1 MIAEAQPDPNPPAQT
16 PASSLLSETE
26 FAAVLD
32 GYRDLMDVGPG
43 TEPRLRDALGHVL
56 AHPGSLVR
64 AQLAYRIMRARGVEE
79 SRALAV
85 AVAIEYFHTASLVF
99 DDMPPMDN
107 ALERRGSPCAHVVY
121 GEATATLAGLALIN
135 RGYALLW
142 QVIGALPETTR
153 LDASR
158 LVTHCLGV
166 QGILNGQSRDLN
178 FHTSARRE
186 REVLEVAEGKTVT
199 LIRLTLLLPALVSGV
214 TPAEREHLEQL
225 ATLWGLAYQI
235 MDDFK
240 DRLMTPAETGKTAE
254 RDASLQ
260 RPNLP
265 ATIGLPA
272 AHARLTR
279 LMSDA
284 RAVVATLEQRSAS
297 WQILARLQAVLDRD
311 QERIQLRLAN
321 VEV

>member
-1 MIAEAQPDPNPPAQT
+1 MIAEAHTPNCPPPHQPT
-16 PASSLLSETE
+16 SSLLTPEE
-26 FAAVLD
+26 FATVLE
-32 GYRDLMDVGPG
+32 GYCGLMDVGPA
-43 TEPRLRDALGHVL
+43 TEPRLRGALEHVL
-56 AHPGSLVR
+56 ANPGSLVR
-64 AQLAYRIMRARGVEE
+64 AQLAYRILSARSVEE

-107 ALERRGSPCAHVVY
+107 ATERRGSPCAHVKF

-142 QVIGALPETTR
+142 QVLGTLPEAAR
-153 LDASR
+153 LEASR
-158 LVTHCLGV
+158 LVTSCLGV

-199 LIRLTLLLPALVSGV
+199 LIRLTLLLPAVVSGV
-214 TPAEREHLEQL
+214 TAEVQGQLEEL

-240 DRLMTPAETGKTAE
+240 DVLMSPEETGKTAA
-254 RDASLQ
+254 RDANLH

-265 ATIGLPA
+265 AAIGLDS
-272 AHARLTR
+272 ARIRLDT
-279 LMSDA
+279 LMSEA
-284 RAVVATLEQRSAS
+284 RTRVS
-297 WQILARLQAVLDRD
+297 RLQQRDPTWAILGRLQRVLDRD
-311 QERIQLRLAN
+311 QERIQACLSVA
-321 VEV
+321 VA

>member
-1 MIAEAQPDPNPPAQT
+1 MIAEAQPHPNPPART
-16 PASSLLSETE
+16 PTSSLLNEAE
-26 FAAVLD
+26 FATVLE
-32 GYRDLMDVGPG
+32 GYRDLMDVGPD
-43 TEPRLRDALGHVL
+43 TEPRLRQTLGHVL
-56 AHPGSLVR
+56 ANPGSLVR
-64 AQLAYRIMRARGVEE
+64 AQLAYRMMRARGIDET
-79 SRALAV
+79 RALAV

-142 QVIGALPETTR
+142 QVVGTLPEAAR

-158 LVTHCLGV
+158 LVTNCLGV
-166 QGILNGQSRDLN
+166 QGILNGQSRDLH

-214 TPAEREHLEQL
+214 TPAERAHLEQL

-240 DRLMTPAETGKTAE
+240 DRLMTPEETGKTAD

-265 ATIGLPA
+265 AAIGLPA
-272 AHARLTR
+272 ANARLTR
-279 LMSDA
+279 LMAEA
-284 RAVVATLEQRSAS
+284 RTLVNNLEQRSES
-297 WQILARLQAVLDRD
+297 WQILGRLQAVLDRD
-311 QERIQLRLAN
+311 QARIQLRLVQIEA
-321 VEV
+321 